1 MVGYETSDDAGIYRL
16 NDETAI
22 ITTADFITPPTN
34 DGYLY
39 GQIAAANALSDV
51 YAMGGQPIACL
62 NLMAF
67 PADKLDPEIIH
78 QVVAGAVD
86 KIAEAGAVLA
96 GGHTTENDEP
106 LFGLS
111 VTGIVHPQRYWT
123 NAGAKTDDVIVL
135 TKPLGSGV
143 LFNANLKKWVS
154 TSAIQACHQV
164 ITALNR
170 TAAQIMKGFD
180 IHAVTDVTG
189 FGVLGHGYEMA
200 RASNVQLHIAIQKLP
215 IMAEALEM
223 YEKGVST
230 KVNRHNREL
239 VAKYLRFDIKV
250 PFWHAEILI
259 DPQTSGGLLATL
271 PAHQGDKLIQ
281 ALHAAGVAHAAIIG
295 TVKSKDDSGAYL
307 KIS

>member
-34 DGYLY
+34 DGFLF

-62 NLMAF
+62 NLLAF

-78 QVVAGAVD
+78 QIVAGAVN
-86 KIAEAGAVLA
+86 KISEAGAVLA

-123 NAGAKTDDVIVL
+123 NAGAEADDVIVL

-143 LFNANLKKWVS
+143 LFNANLKQWVS
-154 TSAIQACHQV
+154 ISAMQTCHQV
-164 ITALNR
+164 ITTLNR
-170 TAAQIMKGFD
+170 TAAEIMKDFD

-189 FGVLGHGYEMA
+189 FGVLGHAYEMA
-200 RASNVQLHIAIQKLP
+200 RASNAQLHIAINKLP

-223 YEKGVST
+223 YEKGVNT

-239 VAKYLRFDIKV
+239 VAKYLRIDMNL
-250 PFWHAEILI
+250 PSWHAEILF

-271 PAHQGDKLIQ
+271 PKRQGDKLIQ
-281 ALHAAGVAHAAIIG
+281 ALHTAGVEHAAIIG
-295 TVKSKDDSGAYL
+295 AVRSKDDSGAYL
-307 KIS
+307 KVY